1 MTSCTSCSTAVL
13 PAVSEVDVAVLRP
26 PVSGTRHRPG
36 TVAVVLPLAWLAIVV
51 AGSVLIPLVGEGP
64 DAISAE
70 GLQSP
75 SLAEPFGTDEL
86 GRSVL
91 DRTATAGRTSLFI
104 SLSAVLLGTLVG
116 VVIGALAAIRGRIAS
131 EALMRTM
138 DVLLAFPAIILAL
151 VLGLMFGKGTGAV
164 ILVIA
169 IVLVPQVVRLVR
181 SRLVSEFQHEY
192 VLAEIAAG
200 ASTPRILGYHVSR
213 NVAGALLAFT
223 GLALADAVI
232 FEAALS
238 FLGLGVQPPAPSWGN
253 MIVDGQALLASGA
266 WWVSVFPGLALCLT
280 VLALNTL
287 VDRSFERWA

>member
-1 MTSCTSCSTAVL
+1 L
-13 PAVSEVDVAVLRP
+13 PEVSEVEVAVLRA
-26 PVSGTRHRPG
+26 PVSAKRRRLGSVG
-36 TVAVVLPLAWLAIVV
+36 VILPLAWLVLVV
-51 AGSVLIPLVGEGP
+51 AGSVLIPFTGEGP
-64 DAISAE
+64 NAISAE
-70 GLQSP
+70 GLQPP
-75 SLAEPFGTDEL
+75 SIEEPFGTDEL

-91 DRTATAGRTSLFI
+91 DRTATAGRTSIFI
-104 SLSAVLLGTLVG
+104 SLSAVFLGTLVG
-116 VVIGALAAIRGRIAS
+116 IAFGAVAAVRGRIAS
-131 EALMRTM
+131 EAVMRTM

-181 SRLVSEFQHEY
+181 SRLVSEFQQEY
-192 VLAEIAAG
+192 VLAEVAAG
-200 ASTPRILGYHVSR
+200 APTTRILGYHVAR

-223 GLALADAVI
+223 GLALADAMI

-280 VLALNTL
+280 ILALNTL

>member
-1 MTSCTSCSTAVL
+1 MTSSTSFSTAVL
-13 PAVSEVDVAVLRP
+13 PEVSELNVAVLRP
-26 PVSGTRHRPG
+26 PVSGTRRRLG
-36 TVAVVLPLAWLAIVV
+36 RVAVVLPLAWLVIVV
-51 AGSVLIPLVGEGP
+51 AGSVLIPMAGEGSN
-64 DAISAE
+64 AISAE
-70 GLQSP
+70 GLQPP

-104 SLSAVLLGTLVG
+104 SLSAVLLGTLAG
-116 VVIGALAAIRGRIAS
+116 VLFGALAAIRGRIAS
-131 EALMRTM
+131 EAVMRTM

-181 SRLVSEFQHEY
+181 SRLVSEFQQEY
-192 VLAEIAAG
+192 VLAEVAAG
-200 ASTPRILGYHVSR
+200 ASTARILGYHVSR

-253 MIVDGQALLASGA
+253 MIVEGQALLASGA

-280 VLALNTL
+280 VLALNAL
-287 VDRSFERWA
+287 VDRGFERWA